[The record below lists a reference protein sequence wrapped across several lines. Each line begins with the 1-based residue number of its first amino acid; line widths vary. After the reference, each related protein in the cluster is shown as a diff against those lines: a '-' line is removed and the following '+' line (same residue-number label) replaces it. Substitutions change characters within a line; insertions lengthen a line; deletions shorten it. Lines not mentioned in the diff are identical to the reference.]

1 MELFFGDRIKQAT
14 ATTGTTSIQ
23 LGSAETGYQTFADA
37 GMVDTNWTRYLIE
50 DGDDWE
56 IGRGQMMSGTT
67 LTRSSSQVTSSSTGS
82 LLNLSGNAVVMC
94 TPSAEDIV
102 MWQAKW
108 PASTTTV
115 AIGDRAGEDAGLGHL
130 GYSAQENSVFVGRN
144 AGRDATYGD
153 YNTFVGAWSGFNVT
167 AASWSTYVGAQ
178 SQPAGTG
185 AAFQTIVGYNAEGG
199 ANSTSIGNNAGSN
212 SGSANTYVG
221 NSSGTVSSGS
231 RNYVTTLGAYNG
243 GYSGHNFTALGS
255 NAMRYGGWGADNVA
269 IGVECMY
276 GNTGS
281 TSDYSNVAIGY
292 RALRYPQNCYS
303 NVAIGSYA
311 GEAWNNFTGY
321 NVTSLGY
328 LATPSSTSATNQ
340 ITLGNSSVSNLRCND
355 TSISSL
361 SDERDKTDIQDL
373 NYGLDFINDVRPV
386 KFTWNRRDGS
396 MAAKRDIGFIAQELY
411 DVEIDHS
418 STSDTRLAVWLNP
431 EKMEA
436 RPHAMFPILVK
447 AVQEL
452 SQKCDALEARIAEL
466 EGA

>member
-1 MELFFGDRIKQAT
+1 MTLFFGDRIKQAT
-14 ATTGTTSIQ
+14 ATTGTGSIT
-23 LGSAETGYQTFADA
+23 LGSAETGYQTFSAA
-37 GMVDTNWTRYLIE
+37 GMADTEETRYLIE
-50 DGDDWE
+50 DGDAWE
-56 IGRGQMMSGTT
+56 IGKGTLSSSGTVLSRT
-67 LTRSSSQVTSSSTGS
+67 LTSSSTGS
-82 LLNLSGNAVVMC
+82 LLDLSGSAVVMC
-94 TPSAEDIV
+94 TPSSEDIV

-108 PASTTTV
+108 PINSTTV
-115 AIGDRAGEDAGLGHL
+115 AIGDGAAEDAGVGSLGS
-130 GYSAQENSVFVGRN
+130 SAQENSVFVGRN
-144 AGRDATYGD
+144 SGRDATYGD
-153 YNTFVGAWSGFNVT
+153 YNVFVGAWAGFNVT
-167 AASWSTYVGAQ
+167 TASYSTYVGAQ

-199 ANSTSIGNNAGSN
+199 SSSTSIGYNAGSN
-212 SGSANTYVG
+212 AGSANTYVG
-221 NSSGTVSSGS
+221 VSSGTYGSS
-231 RNYVTTLGAYNG
+231 RNYVTTVGTYNG
-243 GYSGHNFTALGS
+243 GYSGSNFTALGA
-255 NAMRYGGWGADNVA
+255 NVMRYGGWGSENVA
-269 IGVECMY
+269 IGTECMY
-276 GNTGS
+276 GNVGS
-281 TSDYSNVAIGY
+281 TSDYLNTAIGF
-292 RALRYPQNCYS
+292 RALRYPQNCYA
-303 NVAIGSYA
+303 NTALGGYA
-311 GEAWNNFTGY
+311 GQAYGSFTGY

-328 LATPSSTSATNQ
+328 NATPSSTSAINE
-340 ITLGNSSVSNLRCND
+340 ITLGNTSVTTLRCND

-396 MAAKRDIGFIAQELY
+396 MAARRDIGFIAQELY

-436 RPHAMFPILVK
+436 RPQAMFPILVK

>member
-1 MELFFGDRIKQAT
+1 MALFFGDRIKVAT
-14 ATTGTTSIQ
+14 ATTGTSSIT
-23 LGSAETGYQTFADA
+23 LGSAETGYQTFSDA
-37 GMVDTNWTRYLIE
+37 GMVDTEFTRYLIE
-50 DGDDWE
+50 DGDEWE
-56 IGRGQMMSGTT
+56 IGKGQLSSSGTT
-67 LTRSSSQVTSSSTGS
+67 MTRSLTSSSTGS
-82 LLNLSGNAVVMC
+82 LLNLSGSAVVMC
-94 TPSAEDIV
+94 TPSSEDIV

-115 AIGDRAGEDAGLGHL
+115 AIGNGAGEDAGLGT
-130 GYSAQENSVFVGRN
+130 GSSAQENSVFVGRN

-153 YNTFVGAWSGFNVT
+153 YNVFVGAWAGFNVT
-167 AASWSTYVGAQ
+167 TASYSTYVGSQ
-178 SQPAGTG
+178 SQPSGTG
-185 AAFQTIVGYNAEGG
+185 AAFQTIVGYNTEGG
-199 ANSTSIGNNAGSN
+199 ANTTSIGYNAGSN
-212 SGSANTYVG
+212 SGSANVYVG
-221 NSSGTVSSGS
+221 NSSGTYGATS
-231 RNYVTTLGAYNG
+231 RNYVTTMGAYNG

-276 GNTGS
+276 GNVGS
-281 TSDYSNVAIGY
+281 TSDYSNTAIGY
-292 RALRYPQNCYS
+292 RALRYPQNCYT
-303 NVAIGSYA
+303 NTALGSYA
-311 GEAWNNFTGY
+311 GQAYGSFTGY

-328 LATPSSTSATNQ
+328 NATPSSSSATNQ
-340 ITLGNSSVSNLRCND
+340 ITLGNTSVTNLRCND

-418 STSDTRLAVWLNP
+418 SASDTRLAVWSNP
-431 EKMEA
+431 ERMEA

>member
-1 MELFFGDRIKQAT
+1 MAYFFGDRIKVAT
-14 ATTGTTSIQ
+14 SSTGTASIT

-67 LTRSSSQVTSSSTGS
+67 LTRSLTSSSTGS
-82 LLNLSGNAVVMC
+82 LLDLSGNAVVMC
-94 TPSAEDIV
+94 TPSSEDI
-102 MWQAKW
+102 MLWQYKW
-108 PASTTTV
+108 PKSPTTV
-115 AIGDRAGEDAGLGHL
+115 AIGDRAGEQASTVGN
-130 GYSAQENSVFVGRN
+130 AQENSVFVGRSSGY
-144 AGRDATYGD
+144 AATTGD
-153 YNTFVGAWSGFNVT
+153 YNTFVGAWTAPQVT
-167 AASWSTYVGAQ
+167 TASFSTYVGAGA
-178 SQPAGTG
+178 QPVG
-185 AAFQTIVGYNAEGG
+185 AVGSYSIAMGYDTRSG
-199 ANSTSIGNNAGSN
+199 ASGVSIGCWAGSQNGSGNVYVGQN
-212 SGSANTYVG
+212 SGTLT
-221 NSSGTVSSGS
+221 SGA
-231 RNYVTTLGAYNG
+231 RYYVTTLGSYNG
-243 GYSGHNFTALGS
+243 SYTGNNFTTVGS
-255 NAMRYGGWGADNVA
+255 NAMRYGGYGAESVA
-269 IGVECMY
+269 IGVEAMR
-276 GNTGS
+276 GNGTS

-292 RALRYPQNCYS
+292 RALRYPQQAYT
-303 NVAIGSYA
+303 NVAIGPYA
-311 GEAWNNFTGY
+311 GEAYSNFTGY
-321 NVTSLGY
+321 NCTSLGY
-328 LATPSSTSATNQ
+328 IATPSSTNAINQ
-340 ITLGNSSVSNLRCND
+340 ITLGNSSVTNLRCND